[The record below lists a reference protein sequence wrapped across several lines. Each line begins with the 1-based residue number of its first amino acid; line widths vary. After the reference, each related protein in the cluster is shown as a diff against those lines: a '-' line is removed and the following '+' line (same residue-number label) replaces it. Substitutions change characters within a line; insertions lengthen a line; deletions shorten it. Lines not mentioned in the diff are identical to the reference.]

1 MMINDKLMYE
11 LTALQEIDNSAK
23 YDEFFEW
30 LFIDNRQLLDIE
42 KLEMTD
48 ISILCQAFHDKCFY
62 FDFMFEL
69 IHIIEHIPGEISDYL
84 MNIVAAIP
92 KMIYGQEWAET
103 LILRVLNT
111 HKYSDEFIKVI
122 AMLDE
127 GDKCMIINMIT
138 KIKTKNSKVYG
149 NLVDTFLKK

>member
-1 MMINDKLMYE
+1 MINDKLMYE

-62 FDFMFEL
+62 FDFMFDL
-69 IHIIEHIPGEISDYL
+69 VHIIEYIPCEISDYL
-84 MNIVAAIP
+84 TQIAISIP
-92 KMIYGQEWAET
+92 KM
-103 LILRVLNT
+103 
-111 HKYSDEFIKVI
+111 
-122 AMLDE
+122 
-127 GDKCMIINMIT
+127 
-138 KIKTKNSKVYG
+138 
-149 NLVDTFLKK
+149 